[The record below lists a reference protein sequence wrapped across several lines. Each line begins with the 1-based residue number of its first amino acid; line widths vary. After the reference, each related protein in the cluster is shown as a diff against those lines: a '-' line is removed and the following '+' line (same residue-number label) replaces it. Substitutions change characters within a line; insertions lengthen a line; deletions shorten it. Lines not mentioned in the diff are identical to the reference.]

1 MVLPSK
7 LLHVNYAK
15 PLRKWLLKNFE
26 SIVIISFEK
35 RAFSVLEDTI
45 ILMGVKGNAKT
56 PKVWFVT
63 VNPEE
68 DLLSIDVQ
76 GEFENYT
83 SFSPKADEKWTK
95 YIIPPRILK
104 AYLKIM
110 EKTRDKI
117 TTLDELGKVT
127 IGVVTG
133 DNRFFTLTAQEAE
146 RWNIEKKYLVPLISR
161 AEHIQ
166 GTKTTNN
173 DWRLLCKLGQKCHLL
188 YITEPWERLSQS
200 VRDYLKVR
208 GEELKVKERYKV
220 RIRKRWYEVPG
231 VRFPDVFMSYMIHDV
246 PKASANEIKI
256 DNKKA
261 TSTNTVH
268 QVFLRENVEPTVVV
282 TSFYNSLTLASFEL
296 NGRFYGGGVLKI
308 EPREAERVVL
318 PCVKDNQDIINVS
331 GKVDS
336 LIRKRRVTDA
346 VEILNEI
353 LLEGELGLHRDE
365 IETITEVWE
374 HLRKNRLE
382 KSRR

>member
-1 MVLPSK
+1 MTMVLPSK

-161 AEHIQ
+161 AE
-166 GTKTTNN
+166 
-173 DWRLLCKLGQKCHLL
+173 
-188 YITEPWERLSQS
+188 
-200 VRDYLKVR
+200 
-208 GEELKVKERYKV
+208 
-220 RIRKRWYEVPG
+220 
-231 VRFPDVFMSYMIHDV
+231 
-246 PKASANEIKI
+246 
-256 DNKKA
+256 
-261 TSTNTVH
+261 
-268 QVFLRENVEPTVVV
+268 
-282 TSFYNSLTLASFEL
+282 
-296 NGRFYGGGVLKI
+296 
-308 EPREAERVVL
+308 
-318 PCVKDNQDIINVS
+318 
-331 GKVDS
+331 
-336 LIRKRRVTDA
+336 
-346 VEILNEI
+346 
-353 LLEGELGLHRDE
+353 
-365 IETITEVWE
+365 
-374 HLRKNRLE
+374 
-382 KSRR
+382 